1 MGSWG
6 PEPWANDT
14 ASEWYDDLFEQTGF
28 VLRVD
33 GALRRDV
40 AEDAETVRA
49 AAYLVV
55 ALARGTVWPGDRR
68 AVLELAASK
77 LQEMVDREDELDLPD
92 HHLDRVRE
100 ELQVLQD
107 RLAGG
112 RG

>member
-14 ASEWYDDLFEQTGF
+14 ASDWYDDLFEQTGF
-28 VLRVD
+28 ARRVEE
-33 GALRRDV
+33 AMRLDV
-40 AEDAETVRA
+40 SGDEETVRA

-55 ALARGTVWPGDRR
+55 VLARGTVWPGDRR

-77 LQEMVDREDELDLPD
+77 LQEMLDREDELDLPD

-100 ELQVLQD
+100 ELQVLRD